1 MKVFGRDI
9 VREVARQRG
18 LTAHEIISRCR
29 KPPFIAARLE
39 VIARLRALD
48 FPIAK
53 IARLVRRDPST
64 VFHHTKPGYRERA
77 IARANRWYDE
87 QRKRAGKPP
96 RQKWGNDMNVQRYIS
111 RNLLTEDDVRAI
123 RESGE
128 TNRDLALRYEV
139 AQSTIEHVRARRTWK
154 HVA

>member
-9 VREVARQRG
+9 LREVAQQRG
-18 LTAHEIISRCR
+18 LTTQEIIGRSK

-48 FPIAK
+48 FPISK
-53 IARLVRRDPST
+53 IARLVQRDHST
-64 VFHHTKPGYRERA
+64 VFHHIKPGYRERA
-77 IARANRWYDE
+77 IERANRWYDE
-87 QRKRAGKPP
+87 QRERAGKPP
-96 RQKWGNDMNVQRYIS
+96 RQKWGNDMSVQRYIS

-123 RESGE
+123 RESDE
-128 TNRDLALRYEV
+128 HNRDLALRYEV